1 MHGAIHN
8 PNGKNMHSFKLPS
21 VILLAALT
29 GCAGIIGEKRHSPA
43 EIASYRPADFVAP
56 IASIDGERAAIAE
69 RDEKI
74 RVGISQQFM
83 PTSVGEEN
91 GAPGALWAIA
101 FLNADRAQGLGI
113 LQNALIDIDQKP
125 VDFQRDV
132 LSAAYTMYARESA
145 PALVPLLDRI
155 NTPREFA
162 ITTYAILKADATTN
176 DPVLRARLRA
186 KLFARFPEWASEPR
200 LIALDHTLTLDVAT
214 ERLARPPLTDL
225 LAAPFRAGLPVIF
238 SFQRP
243 DRTRIG
249 LAMVRG
255 ADGRFVRNADGSY
268 FNIAHLALALSNLP
282 GTITNGNTPQ
292 GLFTIVGAGTA
303 TNQWIGPTPY
313 LHAKVPKEATIAEY
327 EHSDAYIDINADWSE
342 ARYESFLPPAWRG
355 YFPFKEAWLA
365 GLAGR
370 DDMLLH
376 GTTIN
381 PEYYRNSPYYPGTP
395 SAGCLVAMEY
405 WSKSDGRL
413 MHSDQLTLA
422 KAFTGGGIDQGYLV
436 VVELDDRPAP
446 VNLADV
452 VRDII
457 AAEVR
462 TGRAH

>member
-1 MHGAIHN
+1 MH
-8 PNGKNMHSFKLPS
+8 PLKLI
-21 VILLAALT
+21 VLVWLAALT
-29 GCAGIIGEKRHSPA
+29 GCASVNGEKRHSPA

-56 IASIDGERAAIAE
+56 IASAEGERAASAE
-69 RDEKI
+69 RNEKI
-74 RVGISQQFM
+74 SAALLQLSQ
-83 PTSVGEEN
+83 PTSSATGDEET

-101 FLNADRAQGLGI
+101 FLNADRAQGLAI
-113 LQNALIDIDQKP
+113 LQNALVDIDQKP
-125 VDFQRDV
+125 VDFQRAV
-132 LSAAYTMYARESA
+132 LSAAYTMYPRESA
-145 PALVPLLDRI
+145 LTLVALLDRF

-162 ITTYAILKADATTN
+162 IAAYAILKASSAPDT
-176 DPVLRARLRA
+176 RLLLHA
-186 KLFARFPEWASEPR
+186 KLMARFPDWASEAR
-200 LIALDHTLTLDVAT
+200 LIALAHALTTDVAA
-214 ERLARPPLTDL
+214 ERLTRPPLIDL
-225 LAAPFRAGLPVIF
+225 LSAPLRPGLPVVF

-243 DRTRIG
+243 DRNRVG

-255 ADGRFVRNADGSY
+255 PDGRFVRNADGSY

-303 TNQWIGPTPY
+303 TNKWIGPTPY
-313 LHAKVPKEATIAEY
+313 LHAKVPKEASVAEY
-327 EHSDAYIDINADWSE
+327 EHADLPGEWSDT
-342 ARYESFLPPAWRG
+342 RYASFLPPSWRN
-355 YFPFKEAWLA
+355 YFPFTEVWLA

-381 PEYYRNSPYYPGTP
+381 PEYYRNNAYYPGTP

-422 KAFTGGGIDQGYLV
+422 KAFTAGGIDQGYLV
-436 VVELDDRPAP
+436 VVELDDRAAP

-452 VRDII
+452 VLDVI
-457 AAEVR
+457 AAEANAAR
-462 TGRAH
+462 R